1 MVFEYDQATDMLYI
15 RLGERAS
22 TGSEEV
28 APGVVLDFAVVPY
41 PRKGDAQNHIV
52 GVEIEDASK
61 VVDLSRLEFRAL
73 PVVDR
78 VLSERVLT
86 GD

>member
-1 MVFEYDQATDMLYI
+1 MVFQYDRATDMLCI
-15 RLGERAS
+15 RLCEGAS

-28 APGVVLDFAVVPY
+28 APGVVLDF
-41 PRKGDAQNHIV
+41 DAQNHIV

-61 VVDLSRLEFRAL
+61 VVDLSRLELRAL
-73 PVVDR
+73 PVVDL